1 MVVKCCV
8 RWGEVECEIDN
19 TYVCICTVSHSNQHS
34 HVSDAQAAVSYD
46 NYTALATAAI
56 TCCCM
61 YFIYEGRSVNA
72 EFLSDLK
79 SEVVC
84 SIRYKAQWAGAP
96 DTRNMPNY

>member
-19 TYVCICTVSHSNQHS
+19 TYVCICTVSHSNQQS

-56 TCCCM
+56 TCRCM
-61 YFIYEGRSVNA
+61 YFIYEGDLQM
-72 EFLSDLK
+72 LSF
-79 SEVVC
+79 C
-84 SIRYKAQWAGAP
+84 QI
-96 DTRNMPNY
+96 